1 MPCSGGWIRTTTVR
15 INSPLPCRWATPDRA
30 CVARTGLEPARVPG
44 ENRVTLPFRPP
55 RPVALLIA
63 CRGGR
68 RGRTATGRNP
78 NRFRDG
84 GRRRLSAGSSRG
96 ATSVSPGGVEP
107 PTFALSERRSH
118 LLSYG
123 ELHSANSP
131 APTTGIEPAALR
143 STGGRSTTELRRH
156 RSSTTASGYGELNPG
171 VRLGKAAHCR
181 CATATSS
188 VRGSNPVFRIES
200 PMVYPPQPHGRFSA
214 HVIHYLIDK

>member
-1 MPCSGGWIRTTTVR
+1 MHHRYTTITSTRARVRTWDIRFVGPALYPLSYTGMCFRSGGWIRTTTVR
-15 INSPLPCRWATPDRA
+15 INNPLPCRWATPDRA
-30 CVARTGLEPARVPG
+30 YAARTGLEPARVPG

-118 LLSYG
+118 LLSYSELRG
-123 ELHSANSP
+123 ECRDRTCAGPQPCRRRSKPQPSHSANPPSADDGNRTRGP
-131 APTTGIEPAALR
+131 PLD
-143 STGGRSTTELRRH
+143 RRM
-156 RSSTTASGYGELNPG
+156 L
-171 VRLGKAAHCR
+171 
-181 CATATSS
+181 
-188 VRGSNPVFRIES
+188 
-200 PMVYPPQPHGRFSA
+200 YP
-214 HVIHYLIDK
+214 